1 MAVDRTQLEE
11 LHANLTDR
19 LAALK
24 TGDEW
29 LAWLTSA
36 RRFHRY
42 SPANQ
47 LLLAAQGATG
57 HVASYRTWQRIPAVG
72 GGNCQVRKG
81 EHGLTILAPMT
92 VTRRDVDEATGDEI
106 IVGQAVRGFKTVTV
120 FHQDQ
125 LVNPPDLPQQPLPAL
140 LTGDNRHQHLW
151 TAITA
156 HLGDLGYT
164 THLVARSPV
173 DSWNGRTNFATAEV
187 SIAEH
192 LEPPQRLK
200 TLVHEWAHIALEHG
214 QQPGRGRS
222 VIEVEAESV
231 AYLVCATVG
240 LDAAGYTIPYLA
252 SWSSGDLELLETTA
266 QRVLAITVEMVDT
279 LEAGLSIDLTP
290 DLFGAPRPGTVIALP
305 TATNPPT
312 GPEPGRG
319 PASMARHPSGGL
331 HPIGAVEVEA
341 TPTLDG
347 TPDGPVRDVLAR
359 LANESDR
366 RLFLY
371 AMDRLDTDLDLATLM
386 CADAGIDPTATIELL
401 TRVGVN
407 RTTVITSMTRPV
419 TSTIDPTPQPLFPD
433 LGDTP
438 FPSPTVHDRADIH
451 QADTDR
457 ASATAGLLD
466 WADHAALTAMNL
478 RNPDHLATAARLI
491 HDLGF
496 DAATAGDML
505 EHFGG
510 PTGAIAEVLHQSFYD
525 PATATMQPLWPPPPP
540 PPTLPEKPAD
550 LDTTRQPAPGVAD
563 WDRAAIA
570 HVAASGDA
578 HRLASLADALDLT
591 GPAAVT
597 VWSDIGVDPRLA
609 AQATLQR
616 CHGDIAAATK
626 MLAAGWSDQ
635 PVDWSEHLPPPAAS
649 AETMPGTAQAILDQ
663 WAALTEPPAA
673 SMQPA
678 DLT

>member
-1 MAVDRTQLEE
+1 MPVDRTQLEA
-11 LHANLTDR
+11 LHTGLTDR
-19 LAALK
+19 LAALT

-72 GGNCQVRKG
+72 GGTCQVRKG
-81 EHGLTILAPMT
+81 KHGLTILAPMT
-92 VTRRDVDEATGDEI
+92 VTRRDIDEASGDEI
-106 IVGQAVRGFKTVTV
+106 VVTTGLRGFKAVKV

-125 LVNPPDLPQQPLPAL
+125 LVDPPDLPDQPLPAL

-151 TAITA
+151 AAIVS

-164 THLVARSPV
+164 TQLVCRSPFET
-173 DSWNGRTNFATAEV
+173 WNGRTNFATAEV
-187 SIAEH
+187 SVAEH
-192 LEPPQRLK
+192 LQAPQRLK

-214 QQPGRGRS
+214 EQPGRDRS

-240 LDAAGYTIPYLA
+240 LDAATYTVPYLA
-252 SWSSGDLELLETTA
+252 SWSSGEPALLETTA

-279 LEAGLSIDLTP
+279 LETELSIDLTP
-290 DLFGAPRPGTVIALP
+290 DLLGGPRAGNVTPLP
-305 TATNPPT
+305 TANRPT
-312 GPEPGRG
+312 GPEPGPT
-319 PASMARHPSGGL
+319 PASSMARHPSTGL
-331 HPIGAVEVEA
+331 HLVAPVEVEA

-347 TPDGPVRDVLAR
+347 APAGPARDVLAR

-371 AMDRLDTDLDLATLM
+371 AIDRLDTDLDLATLM

-401 TRVGVN
+401 TGLGVD
-407 RTTVITSMTRPV
+407 RTTVIASMTRPV
-419 TSTIDPTPQPLFPD
+419 TSTFDPEPQPLFPD
-433 LGDTP
+433 ISDVPLP
-438 FPSPTVHDRADIH
+438 PPT
-451 QADTDR
+451 
-457 ASATAGLLD
+457 LLD
-466 WADHAALTAMNL
+466 RHDGPTGADRTGAAAGMLAPADQAVQDAMNL

-496 DAATAGDML
+496 DTAVAGEML
-505 EHFGG
+505 EHFGDQPAAVG
-510 PTGAIAEVLHQSFYD
+510 EVLQQSFYD
-525 PATATMQPLWPPPPP
+525 PVTATMQPLWPPTEPAPPDRP
-540 PPTLPEKPAD
+540 DPSDPTRR
-550 LDTTRQPAPGVAD
+550 LDPGVAD
-563 WDRAAIA
+563 WDRTAIA
-570 HVAASGDA
+570 HVAAAGDA
-578 HRLASLADALDLT
+578 HRLALLADALDLS
-591 GPAAVT
+591 GPTAVSLWAD
-597 VWSDIGVDPRLA
+597 VGVTPRLA
-609 AQATLQR
+609 AAAALER
-616 CHGDIAAATK
+616 CDGDIDAATK
-626 MLAAGWSDQ
+626 VLAAGWTDQ
-635 PVDWSEHLPPPAAS
+635 PIAWSEHFPPPAS
-649 AETMPGTAQAILDQ
+649 TVPGTAQAILEQ
-663 WAALTEPPAA
+663 WAALTEAPGG